1 MTTENLGKFGHHP
14 EPAIDFEIEV
24 QALQGADADHRAGLA
39 GRMNKADFDRRVEVA
54 MAFRVG
60 GDAGAIAAK
69 DSLRRLV
76 GGPAAAA
83 GCR

>member
-1 MTTENLGKFGHHP
+1 MTAKTLGKFGHHP
-14 EPAIDFEIEV
+14 DPAIDFEIEV

-39 GRMNKADFDRRVEVA
+39 GRMTKADFDRRMEVA

-69 DSLRRLV
+69 DMLRRLAGIQPV
-76 GGPAAAA
+76 AA